1 MIEKALQLREGLR
14 KNPEMLVDS
23 LTLKQIFVWLM
34 DNFVKWDQ
42 LTVKEGEIVLKST
55 VPWTDAAAPDQMR
68 TSQ

>member
-34 DNFVKWDQ
+34 DNRMGHPASASSCSRDAA
-42 LTVKEGEIVLKST
+42 EEI
-55 VPWTDAAAPDQMR
+55 PAAAPGQLNPVEGA
-68 TSQ
+68 